1 MERNVCFISEA
12 SKLAGLGRER
22 EQSPVQRLTLSTDS
36 QWARDL
42 TDLLL
47 VKGGATCRN
56 NTFSSESS

>member
-1 MERNVCFISEA
+1 MVALFQR
-12 SKLAGLGRER
+12 LANWWDWGRER

-36 QWARDL
+36 QWTRDL
-42 TDLLL
+42 IDLLL